1 MERCRESSA
10 AESRE
15 RPEPPNRAG
24 GVLKAPPGI
33 GSVIGIAADVSARRR
48 SAVEVARESLERIAA
63 SDGAIGA
70 FLEVTAEQALAEAR
84 AADARVAAGESL
96 ALAGV
101 PFAIKDNMWVAG
113 RTATCGSKILRG
125 YRPPGDGTAIA
136 RLRREGA
143 VFVGRANM
151 DEFAMGSS
159 TENSAFQKTRNPWDR
174 ERIPGGSSGGSA
186 AAVASRM
193 VPAGLGSDTGGSI
206 RQPAACCGVV
216 GFKPSYG
223 RVSRYGLIA
232 FASSLDQI
240 GPLTVNVADSA
251 RLYRVLAGRD
261 ALDSTTASNEVGDP
275 EGALERGIAGTRVGF
290 LAEAQVEGLDAEVA
304 ANLAEA
310 RRALKDAGADVRD
323 VSVPRAPAAIA
334 IYYVVASAE
343 ASSNLARFDG
353 VRYGPRAD
361 ESSLLSLYVESR
373 TAGFGPEVKR
383 RILLGTFALSAGY
396 YDAYYGRAMR
406 ARQLLLEDFER
417 AFEDVDAIV
426 CPTIPTPPFRLG
438 EKVDDPLT
446 MYLSDIFTVP
456 ASLAGLPAISVP
468 SGLSRGNLPLGIQI
482 MSRRFG
488 EEVLFSVARAFERQ
502 VSFPDEIPPGVAP

>member
-1 MERCRESSA
+1 MSA
-10 AESRE
+10 PAESQ
-15 RPEPPNRAG
+15 
-24 GVLKAPPGI
+24 
-33 GSVIGIAADVSARRR
+33 SVVAIAADVSAGRR
-48 SAVEVARESLERIAA
+48 SAVAVAEEALARIAA
-63 SDGAIGA
+63 SDAAIGA
-70 FLEVTAEQALAEAR
+70 FLEVTAPLALAEAR
-84 AADARVAAGESL
+84 AADARVAAGETL

-101 PFAIKDNMWVAG
+101 PLAIKDNMWVEG
-113 RTATCGSKILRG
+113 RTATCGSKILQG
-125 YRPPGDGTAIA
+125 YRPPGDATAIA

-143 VFVGRANM
+143 IFIGRANM

-159 TENSAFQKTRNPWDR
+159 TENSAFQTTRNPWDR

-193 VPAGLGSDTGGSI
+193 VPGGLGSDTGGSI
-206 RQPAACCGVV
+206 RQPAACCGIV
-216 GFKPSYG
+216 GFKPTYG
-223 RVSRYGLIA
+223 RVSRYGLVA

-240 GPLTVNVADSA
+240 GPLTVSVADAA
-251 RLYRVLAGRD
+251 RLYRVLSGRD
-261 ALDSTTASNEVGDP
+261 PLDSTTASEDVGDP
-275 EGALERGIAGTRVGF
+275 EGALERGIAGTKVGF
-290 LAEAQVEGLDAEVA
+290 LAEADVEGLDPEVA

-310 RRALKDAGADVRD
+310 RRALADAGADVRD

-417 AFEDVDAIV
+417 AFEEVDVIA
-426 CPTIPTPPFRLG
+426 CPTIPSPAFRLG

-482 MSRRFG
+482 MGRRFD
-488 EEVLFSVARAFERQ
+488 EETVFAVARAFERQ
-502 VSFPDEIPPGVAP
+502 VDFPDEIPPGVKLS